1 MKKITAILAFTIFSL
16 LILAS
21 FSANIKA
28 ASAQDAGYSIQNVD
42 HQIEVLY
49 SGHVVI
55 RDTIHVTGQLTGGFL
70 IGFPY
75 KYGSRVLKGVAYD
88 ANNILP
94 MSLGVSFAGQSGF
107 YGANISFP
115 QGSPQVFTVIFILS
129 NDLVSQDL
137 SYNVVSVDFPAYPS
151 LAKEAANCN
160 VTLMLPDYATS
171 ATVTKDDGA
180 VDATNFVKENL
191 AAFTYSPAS
200 VSFSLPTGIL
210 QIVGI
215 KNLDRVI
222 TISPVGDIVASDSYR
237 IVNNSTGSLGSFG
250 VDLPL
255 DASNIVGRDE
265 FGRNLTV
272 ELLGTG
278 STFCLFN
285 VTFISP
291 LNSGEST
298 LLTVEYTLPSVSP
311 EQSTRFVLNFDL
323 FPYLDYYVDEAS
335 VTIIPPEGARFLT
348 PQLSSIDPS
357 LSLSREVFQET
368 LSINREGVSHIDL
381 TIPSEDVLQVTYDYN
396 PLWLSF
402 RPTLWMWTL
411 AGVGCIIVAVWRRPK
426 TSAAPRIVVSKGSA
440 ELRPDHVR
448 AFIDAYEE
456 KSRLTSELQS
466 LEVRAQKG
474 KIPRRR
480 YKVQLG
486 SLTGRSDALSKNI
499 AGLKGILRGAGG
511 VYADL
516 VRQLDF
522 AEAELGEVETGMS
535 TVEAGHVRGELSLEE
550 YKKALADYQRRKEK
564 AETTINGIMLRLRE
578 EIH

>member
-1 MKKITAILAFTIFSL
+1 
-16 LILAS
+16 
-21 FSANIKA
+21 
-28 ASAQDAGYSIQNVD
+28 
-42 HQIEVLY
+42 
-49 SGHVVI
+49 
-55 RDTIHVTGQLTGGFL
+55 
-70 IGFPY
+70 
-75 KYGSRVLKGVAYD
+75 
-88 ANNILP
+88 
-94 MSLGVSFAGQSGF
+94 
-107 YGANISFP
+107 
-115 QGSPQVFTVIFILS
+115 
-129 NDLVSQDL
+129 
-137 SYNVVSVDFPAYPS
+137 
-151 LAKEAANCN
+151 
-160 VTLMLPDYATS
+160 
-171 ATVTKDDGA
+171 
-180 VDATNFVKENL
+180 
-191 AAFTYSPAS
+191 
-200 VSFSLPTGIL
+200 
-210 QIVGI
+210 
-215 KNLDRVI
+215 
-222 TISPVGDIVASDSYR
+222 
-237 IVNNSTGSLGSFG
+237 

-278 STFCLFN
+278 STFSLFN

-426 TSAAPRIVVSKGSA
+426 TSAAPRIVVSKGNVALS
-440 ELRPDHVR
+440 PDHVR

-522 AEAELGEVETGMS
+522 AEAELDEVETGMN
-535 TVEAGHVRGELSLEE
+535 TAEARHVRGELSLED
-550 YKKALADYQRRKEK
+550 YKKDLADYQRRKEK